1 MEMKWNPIIDGA
13 LSGIPRDK
21 RLLVTRIN
29 HGRLYVDFG
38 YLESILEKHAMIEV
52 GDVGTLVKA
61 KECVA
66 WMQVPEPFKP
76 KDCNI
81 CAYRKEWTDEFG
93 DNWFECELLQGD
105 VPPNGKLNDCPLNR

>member
-1 MEMKWNPIIDGA
+1 MDMKWNPIVNGD
-13 LSGIPRDK
+13 LSGIPRDT

-29 HGRLYVDFG
+29 HGGLYVDFG

-66 WMQVPEPFKP
+66 
-76 KDCNI
+76 
-81 CAYRKEWTDEFG
+81 
-93 DNWFECELLQGD
+93 
-105 VPPNGKLNDCPLNR
+105 

>member
-1 MEMKWNPIIDGA
+1 MNMKWNPIVNGD

-29 HGRLYVDFG
+29 NGRLYVDFG

-66 WMQVPEPFKP
+66 WMEPPEPYEP
-76 KDCNI
+76 GRCDICNQCRVFI
-81 CAYRKEWTDEFG
+81 DGSG
-93 DNWFECELLQGD
+93 DRWSKCELLGFATF
-105 VPPNGKLNDCPLNR
+105 VPLKCPLKK